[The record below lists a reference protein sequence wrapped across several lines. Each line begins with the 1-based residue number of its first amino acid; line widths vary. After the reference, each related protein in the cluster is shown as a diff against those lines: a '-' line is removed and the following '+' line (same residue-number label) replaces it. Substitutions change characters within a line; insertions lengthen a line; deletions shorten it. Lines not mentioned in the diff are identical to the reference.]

1 MTPPRLHTAQVIAVG
16 SELLG
21 STRVDTNSLFLSEC
35 LASLG
40 IELRSKVVVGD
51 NRRALTDYVRRAL
64 ERVDLVILTGG
75 LGPTDDDVTRE
86 AVADALAVGLVEDPA
101 IVAHIA
107 QRFARRGLQMPD
119 VNRRQALVLDG
130 GAVLA
135 NPNGTAPGQMFERE
149 GKLVLLF
156 PGPPRE
162 LKPMM
167 ETIMA
172 TVLAPRTGAARLYRR
187 TLFITGKGESHV
199 EEIAQPIYSRWLE
212 RTPPIETTVLAPRT
226 GAARLYR
233 RTLFITGKGESH
245 VEEIAQP
252 IYSRWLERTPPI
264 ETTVLAAPGQVEL
277 HLVMRSDDPA
287 SAARALDSARD
298 QLASALGPD
307 VFSVDGRSMEEVLGA
322 MLAERGLA
330 IAAAESCT
338 GGLMMSR
345 LTDVPGSSAYV
356 AGGVVVYSNELKA
369 TLAGVDPAL
378 IATHGA
384 VSEPVAAAL
393 AEGIKA
399 RTGASIGVAIT
410 GIAGPSGGT
419 PQKPVG
425 TVCIAA
431 VMHDGAAQVRSF
443 SLFGNRGMIKFWS
456 SQYAMNMVRRMLIA
470 AAPDT

>member
-21 STRVDTNSLFLSEC
+21 STRVDTNSLFLSDC

-51 NRRALTDYVRRAL
+51 NRRALADYVRRAL

-212 RTPPIETTVLAPRT
+212 RTPPIETTVLA
-226 GAARLYR
+226 
-233 RTLFITGKGESH
+233 
-245 VEEIAQP
+245 
-252 IYSRWLERTPPI
+252 
-264 ETTVLAAPGQVEL
+264 APGQVEL

-307 VFSVDGRSMEEVLGA
+307 VFSVV
-322 MLAERGLA
+322 
-330 IAAAESCT
+330 
-338 GGLMMSR
+338 
-345 LTDVPGSSAYV
+345 
-356 AGGVVVYSNELKA
+356 
-369 TLAGVDPAL
+369 AL
-378 IATHGA
+378 I
-384 VSEPVAAAL
+384 
-393 AEGIKA
+393 
-399 RTGASIGVAIT
+399 
-410 GIAGPSGGT
+410 
-419 PQKPVG
+419 Q
-425 TVCIAA
+425 
-431 VMHDGAAQVRSF
+431 
-443 SLFGNRGMIKFWS
+443 
-456 SQYAMNMVRRMLIA
+456 
-470 AAPDT
+470 